1 MKVPRDCTG
10 ESPVKALS
18 CLVYS
23 LSRQT
28 GSYLRVTTSV
38 RGGHHVTVPSHN
50 PIRVGTLHAIL
61 KDVAEHHAMTVE
73 DPILQLRL

>member
-10 ESPVKALS
+10 ESLVKALS
-18 CLVYS
+18 CLGYS
-23 LSRQT
+23 LTRQT
-28 GSYLRVTTSV
+28 GSHLRVTTSV

-73 DPILQLRL
+73 DLILQLRL